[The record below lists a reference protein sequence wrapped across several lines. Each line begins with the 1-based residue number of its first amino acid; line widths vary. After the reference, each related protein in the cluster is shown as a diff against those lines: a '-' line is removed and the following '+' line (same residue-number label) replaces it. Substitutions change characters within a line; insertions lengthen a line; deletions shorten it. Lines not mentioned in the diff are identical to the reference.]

1 MSNDFVKNLLA
12 SSGKTGGNILSNAL
26 AYSLATHG
34 DKAIG
39 RGLQMA
45 GDLAGLFFGLGSPG
59 PTGPNLAEGQTAV
72 GIPGALGDATFS
84 ALTDTVPTSK
94 ASGYTHG
101 GAVPVKTYAAPEGS
115 DKAYLSA
122 IKKTAENPNSFMGG
136 VTQMMYDNP
145 EIVSNLVRYGTP
157 VAGLGAAA
165 LGLHMASKPR
175 SIYSA
180 AVTGNPHLGETGNPS
195 IDSARAASY
204 FRSQEEDKKF
214 LHAVYLRQ
222 LQAEARTPG
231 NQGIGGVPTYGGG
244 VAGSIPGIDT
254 DLAAVG
260 RSIFGTGLRA

>member
-1 MSNDFVKNLLA
+1 MNVAANEFLKR
-12 SSGKTGGNILSNAL
+12 GGRLGADVISNAL
-26 AYSLATHG
+26 AYALATHG

-45 GDLAGLFFGLGSPG
+45 GDVSNLFLGLASPG
-59 PTGPNLAEGQTAV
+59 PTGPNLREGETAV
-72 GIPGALGDATFS
+72 GIPGALGDATFN
-84 ALTDTVPTSK
+84 ALTDTPQPTTK

-122 IKKTAENPNSFMGG
+122 IKKTAENPDSFMGG

-145 EIVSNLVRYGTP
+145 ETVSNLVRYGTP
-157 VAGLGAAA
+157 AVGLGAAA
-165 LGLHMASKPR
+165 VGLHFASKPR
-175 SIYSA
+175 SVYSA

-204 FRSQEEDKKF
+204 FRSQEEEKKF
-214 LHAVYLRQ
+214 QHAVYLRQ

-244 VAGSIPGIDT
+244 GNPISG
-254 DLAAVG
+254 LGLGMLENQAARIYG
-260 RSIFGTGLRA
+260 

>member
-1 MSNDFVKNLLA
+1 MSVAQTAGTEFVKRGSRLGADIVSNAIAYALA
-12 SSGKTGGNILSNAL
+12 S
-26 AYSLATHG
+26 HG

-45 GDLAGLFFGLGSPG
+45 GDVSNLFLGLASPG
-59 PTGPNLAEGQTAV
+59 PTGPNLREGETAV
-72 GIPGALGDATFS
+72 GIPGALGDAAFS

-145 EIVSNLVRYGTP
+145 ETVSNLVRYGTP

-175 SIYSA
+175 SDYA
-180 AVTGNPHLGETGNPS
+180 LAVQGNPHLGNTGNPN
-195 IDSARAASY
+195 IDAAQASAYYQQQTA
-204 FRSQEEDKKF
+204 EMKF
-214 LHAVYLRQ
+214 NHQMQ
-222 LQAEARTPG
+222 LQAMRQNAQTPA
-231 NQGIGGVPTYGGG
+231 NQPYGGG
-244 VAGSIPGIDT
+244 VSGSIPGIDA
-254 DLAAVG
+254 DLAQVG

>member
-1 MSNDFVKNLLA
+1 MNVAANEFQKR
-12 SSGKTGGNILSNAL
+12 GGRLGADILSNAL
-26 AYSLATHG
+26 AYALASHG

-45 GDLAGLFFGLGSPG
+45 GDVSNLFLGLASPG
-59 PTGPNLAEGQTAV
+59 PTGPNLREGETAV
-72 GIPGALGDATFS
+72 GIPGALGDAAFS
-84 ALTDTVPTSK
+84 ALTDTPQPTTK

-122 IKKTAENPNSFMGG
+122 IKKTAENPDSFMGG

-145 EIVSNLVRYGTP
+145 ETVSNLVRYGTP
-157 VAGLGAAA
+157 AVGLGAAA
-165 LGLHMASKPR
+165 VGLHFASKPR
-175 SIYSA
+175 SVYSA

-204 FRSQEEDKKF
+204 FRSQEQDKKF
-214 LHAVYLRQ
+214 QHAVYLRQ

-244 VAGSIPGIDT
+244 GNPISG
-254 DLAAVG
+254 LGLGMLENQAARIYG
-260 RSIFGTGLRA
+260 